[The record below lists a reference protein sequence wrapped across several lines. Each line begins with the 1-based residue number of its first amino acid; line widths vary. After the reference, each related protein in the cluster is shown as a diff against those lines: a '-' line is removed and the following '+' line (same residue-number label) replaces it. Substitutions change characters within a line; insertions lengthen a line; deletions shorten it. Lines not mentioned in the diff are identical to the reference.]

1 MWQGRARPS
10 RVNHSRPWGVQ
21 GGGYGGGFAAIYP
34 TSAAFFRSFSLRSAA
49 ISHPELDIILRQV
62 PRVIAGVEGFNR
74 SAAKSTSFKGTVI
87 SGKGWSP
94 RRPNIA
100 FVQISSAWA
109 SL

>member
-1 MWQGRARPS
+1 MWQGQARPS

-21 GGGYGGGFAAIYP
+21 GGGYVGFSPPFLRPAQ
-34 TSAAFFRSFSLRSAA
+34 RSVAVLATLCCDQPPGIR
-49 ISHPELDIILRQV
+49 IILRQV

-74 SAAKSTSFKGTVI
+74 STAKVTSFKGTGI
-87 SGKGWSP
+87 SGKGRLQ

-100 FVQISSAWA
+100 FVQIPSAWA